1 MNKKDLVYQKIVQ
14 LNYSEGIDTNT
25 LSSLMDM
32 SRANLSHELNKL
44 CKEGKLCKSSSR
56 PVLFFLPENNKANTE
71 SQLDL
76 LAKNN
81 ISLKQAVDQAKSAIL
96 YPPKG
101 MNCLILGGTGVGK
114 SMFASLMHNYALE
127 MKIKSEDSPFIVFNC
142 ADYSNNPQLLTS
154 QLFGVKKGA
163 YTGAETDKVGLI
175 EQANG
180 GILFLDE
187 VHRLPPEGQEALFIF
202 LDTGNFRR
210 FGDSEIR
217 TSDVLIIS
225 ATTEDPN
232 SALLNTFTRRIPIVI
247 NIPPLKERTLEERLY
262 LVKSFFKHE
271 SIRLNKEIYV
281 SLNALRALLSY
292 DCPNNI
298 GQLKSDVQLL
308 CAKAYSEFLTN
319 VKRDVRISS
328 KSLPPYIK
336 EGLYKEKEHRVLWN
350 KLMGEEIE
358 YFRFPGSSSNIDE
371 VFNFGDNTIYDFIEK
386 KLKKLKSMDI
396 SNIDIENIL
405 EKDIAK
411 HFKNN
416 ISGVSDESNRKNL
429 LTIISADVLECF
441 DKIIAYTSKELN
453 ITFDN
458 NLYTAFALHIN
469 TLINR
474 INNNKIISN
483 PNLDKIRELYPKEFS
498 VAIESK
504 KIIED
509 YIHTTIPIDEAGYLA
524 LFLIPENSFNNEN
537 QDRVKVILIAH
548 GESTATSMADVAD
561 KLLGENYVIPINAPI
576 EIAPSKVLDSLRSV
590 IKNNPSTAGYLLL
603 VDMGSLTTFAD
614 TIEKEFNVPIKV
626 ISLVSNLHVLE
637 STRKAL
643 LGLSLDDIYNDVLMV
658 NSYVEIHKNVN
669 NRNLDKNKVLIVT
682 ACLTGEG
689 GAIAIKNFLNTN
701 LKFEKDLF
709 EIVCLNCLDKNYFK
723 QKMLNLQEKN
733 EILFI
738 VSSFPVNSEVK
749 QYSMYEVFNMNVLKE
764 LQNAIDA
771 KTAMLNIPL
780 IIKENIYN
788 VDSVELFNDVTKFLN
803 IMQDK
808 LSMNLSD
815 ERTVGIILHLSFV
828 IGRLKNGGTPTEYQ
842 NKEKYIAENINLYNM
857 IKENFDFLNKK
868 FNIELSDDEICY
880 IMNLLS
886 NTDPTLEEKLK

>member
-1 MNKKDLVYQKIVQ
+1 MNKKELVYKKLVE
-14 LNYSEGIDTNT
+14 LNYSDGIDAQT
-25 LSSLMDM
+25 LSSIMDM

-44 CKEGKLCKSSSR
+44 CKEGKLYKSSGR
-56 PVLFFLPENNKANTE
+56 PVLFFLADDTKAAIE

-81 ISLKQAVDQAKSAIL
+81 ISLKQAVEQAKSAIL
-96 YPPKG
+96 YPPRG
-101 MNCLILGGTGVGK
+101 MNTLILGGTGVGK
-114 SMFASLMHNYALE
+114 SMFAYLMHNYALK
-127 MKIKSEDSPFIVFNC
+127 MNIKSEDSPFIVFNC

-163 YTGAETDKVGLI
+163 YTGAETNKVGLI
-175 EQANG
+175 EQADG

-187 VHRLPPEGQEALFIF
+187 VHRLPPEGQEALFTF
-202 LDTGNFRR
+202 LDTGKFRR

-217 TSDVLIIS
+217 SSDVLIIS

-247 NIPPLKERTLEERLY
+247 TIPSLKDRTLEERLY
-262 LVKSFFKHE
+262 LIKSFFKYE
-271 SIRLNKEIYV
+271 STRVNKEIYV
-281 SLNALRALLSY
+281 SLNSLRALLSY

-319 VKRDVRISS
+319 VKHDVRISS
-328 KSLPPYIK
+328 RNLPPYIK

-358 YFRFPGSSSNIDE
+358 YFRFPGSDTNIDTI
-371 VFNFGDNTIYDFIEK
+371 FNNNDKNTIYNFIEK
-386 KLKKLKSMDI
+386 KLEKLKSRDI

-411 HFKNN
+411 HFENN
-416 ISGVSDESNRKNL
+416 ISGVSDEVNRKNL
-429 LTIISADVLECF
+429 LTIIDPDILESF
-441 DKIIAYTSKELN
+441 DKMIDFITHELN
-453 ITFDN
+453 IVFDN

-474 INNNKIISN
+474 ISSNKIISN
-483 PNLDKIRELYPKEFS
+483 PNLNKIKEIYPKEFN
-498 VAIESK
+498 VAIKAK
-504 KIIED
+504 KIIEA
-509 YIHTTIPIDEAGYLA
+509 YIHAPIPIDEAGYLA
-524 LFLIPENSFNNEN
+524 LFLIPDNSFNDES
-537 QDRVKVILIAH
+537 QDKVKVILIAH
-548 GESTATSMADVAD
+548 GESTATSMANVAN
-561 KLLGENYVIPINAPI
+561 KLLSEDYVIAINAPI
-576 EIAPSKVLDSLRSV
+576 EVAPSEVLENLKIA

-614 TIEKEFNVPIKV
+614 VINKEFNVPIKV
-626 ISLVSNLHVLE
+626 ISLVSTLHVLE

-658 NSYVEIHKNVN
+658 NSYIEAHKNFN
-669 NRNLDKNKVLIVT
+669 DIDKNKVLIVT

-701 LKFEKDLF
+701 LNYNKDLF
-709 EIVCLNCLDKNYFK
+709 EITCLNCLDKNYFK
-723 QKMLNLQEKN
+723 EKILKLQEKN
-733 EILFI
+733 EVLFI

-749 QYSMYEVFNMNVLKE
+749 QYTMYEVFNMNVLKE
-764 LQNAIDA
+764 LQNAIDL
-771 KTAMLNIPL
+771 KTAMLNIP
-780 IIKENIYN
+780 IVIKENIYN
-788 VDSVELFNDVTKFLN
+788 VDGVELFNDVNKFLN
-803 IMQDK
+803 IIQSK
-808 LSMNLSD
+808 LSIKLSD
-815 ERTVGIILHLSFV
+815 EKSVGVILHLSFV
-828 IGRLKNGGTPTEYQ
+828 IGRLINGDTPSEYPD
-842 NKEKYIAENINLYNM
+842 KEKYISENASLYNTV
-857 IKENFDFLNKK
+857 KEEFNFLNIKY
-868 FNIELSDDEICY
+868 NIKLSDDEICY

-886 NTDPTLEEKLK
+886 NV